1 MKKMK
6 LFALCMAS
14 VLALSAALTGCGN
27 GGSSSKPAGSSSD
40 GSGSSTAPIDVSIT
54 TVDFGQSPD
63 GTPIQEEWE
72 RLMAEKLGKPINFT
86 WYRYAS
92 GDYPEKIQTVVSS
105 GEITD
110 IVTYFNN
117 GVDAITYGEKGM
129 FVDLS
134 KYTDLTPNYN
144 AVLASDPDAKTDSA
158 PCQSVQGAS

>member
-1 MKKMK
+1 M
-6 LFALCMAS
+6 
-14 VLALSAALTGCGN
+14 
-27 GGSSSKPAGSSSD
+27 
-40 GSGSSTAPIDVSIT
+40 
-54 TVDFGQSPD
+54 
-63 GTPIQEEWE
+63 
-72 RLMAEKLGKPINFT
+72 
-86 WYRYAS
+86 
-92 GDYPEKIQTVVSS
+92 VSS